1 MFVRNAFA
9 ALAVV
14 CAPLLLSGCG
24 GGGNESLDDDAGLKS
39 GVFSLFDPVAAS
51 ATVPFPFDG
60 FFSGSTD
67 GTLNIPNA
75 SSAPFVTQAN
85 LQDGFSTTASMFTD
99 LLGTLDYS
107 TVNAG
112 LLVVNTRTGAVLQPG
127 VDYSTQPSVALSTNP
142 LSGQSEPI
150 SAFRSRVLIEPL
162 KPLDPQTRYV
172 VVLTPALKSV
182 EGVPAAPSELFKVAR
197 SATPVADSTVPALNA
212 LTSAQKTTLE
222 TVRSTLIRPIVE
234 QLAGFGI
241 SEEQV
246 VLTWSFTT
254 QSIGNTLQHLQ
265 ANALA
270 SQIAAQNTGATLANF
285 NAALPPIA
293 NVYFGTVKLPYY
305 LAVSGTTAETIA
317 DPLTKYWQAD
327 ASKPDTTQSFLG
339 RVPCGA
345 FVTAGTGLKPSE
357 STTACFPDP
366 VKQSDVTV
374 PVLITVPNAN
384 SRKTMPANGWPVVI
398 FQHGITGNRSQM
410 LALSPALTLAGFAVV
425 SIDLPLHGLPP
436 GSPLRIAG
444 VSERTFDLDLSN
456 NTTGADGADGVV
468 DSSGTYF
475 INLSSLITSRDN
487 IRQAVSDLIVIAKSA
502 GGTILVSTGGS
513 PDGNKFDGS
522 QVRFVGHSL
531 GGIVGGTL
539 LGVNT
544 QIGAATL
551 AMPGGGIAKLL
562 DASLSFGPRIA
573 AGLAAS
579 TASAPEASK
588 ILEGNDNYETFQRF
602 AQTLVD
608 SADPINYAVSAS
620 TLHAIHMI
628 EVIGSDTSPA
638 DQVVPNNAPANAGTT
653 SNDKVTIAGY
663 LSGTDPLYQQMGLT
677 PQVFDGSANVLFGD
691 AARHNVVQYTSGDHA
706 SILSPAASA
715 AATSEMQKETASFLA
730 TNGLCLPIGGS
741 CQ

>member
-9 ALAVV
+9 ALAVL
-14 CAPLLLSGCG
+14 CAPLFLSACG
-24 GGGNESLDDDAGLKS
+24 GGGNESTDDDAGLES
-39 GVFSLFDPVAAS
+39 GLFSLFDPVAAS

-67 GTLNIPNA
+67 GTLNIPN
-75 SSAPFVTQAN
+75 SSKAPFVDQAN

-99 LLGTLDYS
+99 MLGTLDYS
-107 TVNAG
+107 TLGAG
-112 LLVVNTRTGAVLQPG
+112 LLVINTRTGAVLTPG
-127 VDYSTQPSVALSTNP
+127 VDYTTQPSVAISTNP
-142 LSGQSEPI
+142 LSGQDEPI

-172 VVLTPALKSV
+172 VVLTPALKSTD
-182 EGVPAAPSELFKVAR
+182 GLAAAPSELFKVAR
-197 SATPVADSTVPALNA
+197 SATPVSEQTVPALTA
-212 LTSAQKTTLE
+212 LSPAQKTTLE
-222 TVRSTLIRPIVE
+222 TVRSSLIRPIVE

-241 SEEQV
+241 GEEQV

-254 QSIGNTLQHLQ
+254 QAIGNTLQHLQ
-265 ANALA
+265 ANAVA
-270 SQIAAQNTGATLANF
+270 SQIAAKNTGATLANF

-305 LAVSGTTAETIA
+305 LATPGTTAATVT
-317 DPLTKYWQAD
+317 DPLTKYWLAD
-327 ASKPDTTQSFLG
+327 PSKPDVTQRFLG
-339 RVPCGA
+339 QVPCGA
-345 FVTAGTGLKPSE
+345 FVTAGTGLTPSE

-366 VKQSDVTV
+366 VKRSDVTV

-384 SRKTMPANGWPVVI
+384 SGKTMPANGWPVVI

-410 LALSPALTLAGFAVV
+410 LALAPALTLAGFAVI

-436 GSPLRIAG
+436 DSPLRIAD
-444 VSERTFDLDLSN
+444 VPERTFDLDLSN
-456 NTTGADGADGVV
+456 NTTGAAVPDGVV

-487 IRQAVSDLIVIAKSA
+487 IRQAVSDLIVMSKSA
-502 GGTILVSTGGS
+502 GGTILVNSGGA
-513 PDGNKFDGS
+513 PDGNKFDGA
-522 QVRFVGHSL
+522 RLGFVGHSL

-562 DASLSFGPRIA
+562 DASVSFGPRIS

-579 TASAPEASK
+579 SL
-588 ILEGNDNYETFQRF
+588 IEGTDNYETFMRF

-620 TLHAIHMI
+620 ELHPIHMI
-628 EVIGSDTSPA
+628 EVVGSDTSPA
-638 DQVVPNNAPANAGTT
+638 DQVVPNNAPANAGT
-653 SNDKVTIAGY
+653 SNNDKLTITGY

-677 PQVFDGSANVLFGD
+677 PHVFDGSADLQFGD
-691 AARHNVVQYTSGDHA
+691 AARSNVVQFTTGDHA

>member
-1 MFVRNAFA
+1 MLVRNACAAFA
-9 ALAVV
+9 VA
-14 CAPLLLSGCG
+14 CAPLFLSACG

-99 LLGTLDYS
+99 MLGTLDYS
-107 TVNAG
+107 TLNAG
-112 LLVVNTRTGAVLQPG
+112 LLVVNTRTGAVLKPG
-127 VDYSTQPSVALSTNP
+127 VDYTTQPSVAISTNP
-142 LSGQSEPI
+142 LSGQNEPI

-162 KPLDPQTRYV
+162 KPLDAQTRYV
-172 VVLTPALKSV
+172 VVLTPALKST

-197 SATPVADSTVPALNA
+197 SATPVAESTVPALSA

-241 SEEQV
+241 TEEQV

-265 ANALA
+265 ANAVA
-270 SQIAAQNTGATLANF
+270 SQIAAKNTGATLASF
-285 NAALPPIA
+285 NSALPPIA

-305 LAVSGTTAETIA
+305 LATPGATAETVT
-317 DPLTKYWQAD
+317 DPLTQYWLAD
-327 ASKPDTTQSFLG
+327 ASKPDNTQSFLG

-345 FVTAGTGLKPSE
+345 FVTDGTGLTPSV

-366 VKQSDVTV
+366 VKRADVTV
-374 PVLITVPNAN
+374 PVLITVPNAD
-384 SRKTMPANGWPVVI
+384 SGKTMPANGWPVVI

-410 LALSPALTLAGFAVV
+410 LAIAPALTLAGFAVV
-425 SIDLPLHGLPP
+425 AIDLPLHGLPP
-436 GSPLRIAG
+436 ESPLRISG
-444 VSERTFDLDLSN
+444 VTERTFDLDLSN
-456 NTTGADGADGVV
+456 NTTGASGPDGVV

-487 IRQAVSDLIVIAKSA
+487 IRQAVSDLIVMAKSA
-502 GGTILVSTGGS
+502 GGSILVNSGGT

-544 QIGAATL
+544 EIGAATL

-562 DASLSFGPRIA
+562 DASVSFGPRIS

-579 TASAPEASK
+579 GL
-588 ILEGNDNYETFQRF
+588 IEGTDNYETFLRF

-608 SADPINYAVSAS
+608 SADPINYAASAAEKHP
-620 TLHAIHMI
+620 LHMI
-628 EVIGSDTSPA
+628 EVVGSDSSPA
-638 DQVVPNNAPANAGTT
+638 DQVVPNDAPANAGTT
-653 SNDKVTIAGY
+653 NNDKVTITGF

-677 PQVFDGSANVLFGD
+677 PHVFDGSANVLLGE
-691 AARHNVVQYTSGDHA
+691 AARSNVVQFTSGDHA

-715 AATSEMQKETASFLA
+715 AATTEMQRETASFLA
-730 TNGLCLPIGGS
+730 SNGLCLPIGGS
-741 CQ
+741 CP